1 MKKYNLSS
9 VNINNNDIK
18 SVVKNLKS
26 GWLAYG
32 KKSIELE
39 KLIKKKFG
47 FKNVILSNSCTNGI
61 HASLIANGFKK
72 GDEVL
77 TSPFTFISTINTLF
91 HLGAKIRL
99 CDINLDDFNISNSD
113 IQKKLSKNT
122 KFILPTHYGGNPIDI
137 NILKSYLKNKKIK
150 IVEDAAT
157 ALGSKINKKFCGSY
171 KDTVSIFS
179 LYSNKII
186 TTAEGG
192 IITTYN
198 NKLAKKIKNL
208 VSMGI
213 TREAWS
219 RANEKNT
226 WEYDLKEPGFKYNF
240 TDLQSS
246 LVINQVKRIDKIIK
260 TREVLRNSYM
270 NNLSPLLK
278 KKLIS
283 VQKIQKNVQTSNYI
297 FPILVNIERLKI
309 NRNDFIKILKE
320 KNIFTSVHYI
330 PCHKFSFYKKKF
342 KDQKIP
348 NTNYIYDRILSLPFH
363 NDLTSLDIK
372 RISKII
378 IKTILEN
385 EK

>member
-1 MKKYNLSS
+1 
-9 VNINNNDIK
+9 
-18 SVVKNLKS
+18 
-26 GWLAYG
+26 
-32 KKSIELE
+32 
-39 KLIKKKFG
+39 
-47 FKNVILSNSCTNGI
+47 
-61 HASLIANGFKK
+61 
-72 GDEVL
+72 
-77 TSPFTFISTINTLF
+77 
-91 HLGAKIRL
+91 
-99 CDINLDDFNISNSD
+99 
-113 IQKKLSKNT
+113 
-122 KFILPTHYGGNPIDI
+122 
-137 NILKSYLKNKKIK
+137 
-150 IVEDAAT
+150 
-157 ALGSKINKKFCGSY
+157 
-171 KDTVSIFS
+171 
-179 LYSNKII
+179 
-186 TTAEGG
+186 
-192 IITTYN
+192 
-198 NKLAKKIKNL
+198 
-208 VSMGI
+208 MGI